1 MRMRDTLDPRKSN
14 DGNEMGALVTT
25 MVMGALVSTM
35 EMGALVTTMVMGAMV
50 TAIVIKGHILM
61 MEMAMTHTG
70 NGNGNVFSVSPT
82 SSWQKYY

>member
-1 MRMRDTLDPRKSN
+1 MRMLATLDPRKSN
-14 DGNEMGALVTT
+14 NGNEMGALVTT
-25 MVMGALVSTM
+25 MVMGAL
-35 EMGALVTTMVMGAMV
+35 V

-82 SSWQKYY
+82 SSWQKYYQTMRMGGNGY

>member
-1 MRMRDTLDPRKSN
+1 MRMLVTLDPRKSN
-14 DGNEMGALVTT
+14 DGN
-25 MVMGALVSTM
+25 

-50 TAIVIKGHILM
+50 TAIVIKGHILI